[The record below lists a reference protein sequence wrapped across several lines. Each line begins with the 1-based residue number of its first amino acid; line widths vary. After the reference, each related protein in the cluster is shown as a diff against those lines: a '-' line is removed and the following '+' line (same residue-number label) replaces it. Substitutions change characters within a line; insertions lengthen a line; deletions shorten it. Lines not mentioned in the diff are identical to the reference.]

1 MARKCWQEDSNLE
14 FYEYYKVSGTFI
26 YIYIYIYDLQ
36 LCIPLNI
43 IMLDLYIIFLYYAL
57 LLNQI
62 NDINI
67 YNLSKK
73 YKIYVF
79 EVSLKYFWL

>member
-1 MARKCWQEDSNLE
+1 
-14 FYEYYKVSGTFI
+14 
-26 YIYIYIYDLQ
+26 
-36 LCIPLNI
+36 
-43 IMLDLYIIFLYYAL
+43 MLDLYIIFLYYAL

-73 YKIYVF
+73 YKICVF

>member
-1 MARKCWQEDSNLE
+1 M
-14 FYEYYKVSGTFI
+14 

-36 LCIPLNI
+36 LCIPLYI

>member
-1 MARKCWQEDSNLE
+1 
-14 FYEYYKVSGTFI
+14 
-26 YIYIYIYDLQ
+26 
-36 LCIPLNI
+36 
-43 IMLDLYIIFLYYAL
+43 MLDLYIIFLYYAL

>member
-1 MARKCWQEDSNLE
+1 MHTSIYNYVRFVYNL
-14 FYEYYKVSGTFI
+14 FI
-26 YIYIYIYDLQ
+26 LRSD
-36 LCIPLNI
+36 
-43 IMLDLYIIFLYYAL
+43 L

>member
-14 FYEYYKVSGTFI
+14 FYEYYKVSGTNI

-36 LCIPLNI
+36 LCIPLYI

>member
-1 MARKCWQEDSNLE
+1 
-14 FYEYYKVSGTFI
+14 
-26 YIYIYIYDLQ
+26 
-36 LCIPLNI
+36 
-43 IMLDLYIIFLYYAL
+43 MLDLYIIFLYYAL
-57 LLNQI
+57 LSNQI